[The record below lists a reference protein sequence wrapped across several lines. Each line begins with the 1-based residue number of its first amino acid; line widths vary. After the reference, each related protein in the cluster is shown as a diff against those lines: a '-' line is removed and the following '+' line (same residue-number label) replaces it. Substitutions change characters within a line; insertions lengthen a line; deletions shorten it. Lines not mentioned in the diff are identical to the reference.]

1 MTVPLLHHLYQSA
14 DSQIFNSQIFASG
27 FLNLQSFAQ
36 LTAAHLLNCTAEG
49 IGIALV
55 AWILL
60 RVLGRQN
67 SGTRFA
73 VWFSTLLGIAALP
86 VLGHLGSIIIERLT
100 AASGNAATRSEITM
114 PASWAI
120 YIFGGWLVMA
130 AAGLIRVA
138 AGFWHLRQLR
148 KTCVRIDSISLDPLL
163 RKTLQESDSRRSVAV
178 CVSDSLRIPTAIGF
192 VSPLVVIPGWA
203 MQELS
208 PSELNT
214 IVLHELAHLRR
225 WDDWTNL
232 VQKVLGALL
241 FFHPAV
247 WWIEKKLTLEREMAC
262 DDLVVARTESPRA
275 YAECLV
281 SLAEKS
287 LLRRGLALAQ
297 SAVGRMRHMSLR
309 VAQILDETRP
319 DAAGIWRPAPALL
332 GGISLAVVM
341 IFSGAPRL
349 VSFDNGSG
357 ALGTAPATTMASTGG
372 AEESMYGTKS
382 LVVPAKFVVG
392 SSKVRPDKNIAAPVR
407 NSVTAQPKA
416 KPDKSNIAPANVP
429 AIVPAIVPA
438 KAKQRRVNRPLLV
451 RSSFSEQ
458 DAIAPQ
464 TLILI
469 MHTGQYDADGALV
482 WDLCVWQVTVMG
494 PAQGQMEPEIVVK
507 SI

>member
-1 MTVPLLHHLYQSA
+1 MTAPLLHLHQSA
-14 DSQIFNSQIFASG
+14 DSQIFALG

-36 LTAAHLLNCTAEG
+36 LSSARLLNCTAEG

-67 SGTRFA
+67 SGTRFV

-86 VLGHLGSIIIERLT
+86 VLGHLGSIIIASLT
-100 AASGNAATRSEITM
+100 ASSGSPATKSEITM
-114 PASWAI
+114 PAAWAL
-120 YIFGGWLVMA
+120 YIFGGWLMMSV
-130 AAGLIRVA
+130 AGLIRVA

-148 KTCVRIDSISLDPLL
+148 KTCVRIDSASLDPLL
-163 RKTLQESDSRRSVAV
+163 RKTLQEFDSRRSVSV
-178 CVSDSLRIPTAIGF
+178 CVSDSLRVPTAIGF
-192 VSPLVVIPGWA
+192 VRPLVVIPAWA

-208 PSELNT
+208 ATELNT
-214 IVLHELAHLRR
+214 ILLHELAHLRR

-232 VQKVLGALL
+232 VQKILGALL

-262 DDLVVARTESPRA
+262 DDLVLAATDSPRA

-297 SAVGRMRHMSLR
+297 AAVGRMRHMSLR
-309 VAQILDETRP
+309 VAQILDEKRPGATRV
-319 DAAGIWRPAPALL
+319 WRPAPALL
-332 GGISLAVVM
+332 AGISLAVVM
-341 IFSGAPRL
+341 IFSSAPRL
-349 VSFDNGSG
+349 VSFDNGS
-357 ALGTAPATTMASTGG
+357 ADSNSRAPYPVTTMPSNLRQANSISHVELSRG
-372 AEESMYGTKS
+372 E
-382 LVVPAKFVVG
+382 LNIVPAKFVV
-392 SSKVRPDKNIAAPVR
+392 KPKARIAVHAAPSMVAAR
-407 NSVTAQPKA
+407 LKTKL
-416 KPDKSNIAPANVP
+416 DKSV
-429 AIVPAIVPA
+429 IVPA
-438 KAKQRRVNRPLLV
+438 KAKQRRENPPMLV
-451 RSSFSEQ
+451 RSSMSEQ

-469 MHTGQYDADGALV
+469 MHTGQFDTDGALV
-482 WDLCVWQVTVMG
+482 WELCVWQVTVMG
-494 PAQGQMEPEIVVK
+494 PAQGQMEPEIIVK